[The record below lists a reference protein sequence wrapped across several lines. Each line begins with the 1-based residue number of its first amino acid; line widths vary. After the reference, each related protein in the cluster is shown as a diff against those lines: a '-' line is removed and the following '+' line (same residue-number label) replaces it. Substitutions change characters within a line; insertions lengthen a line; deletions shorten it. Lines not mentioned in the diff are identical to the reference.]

1 MKKIF
6 TITIYI
12 LSILIPILLI
22 VNLKID
28 DENME
33 FSDHAEQQEIIELAD
48 SVIIKIEQIK
58 KKELELESNIESSNN
73 LIKNKNNQIKQ
84 LKESK
89 SDQAIDE
96 SVAYETVVYEIVESP
111 QPEIIMVKVE
121 TINYE
126 KQDSLIMEIEKLK
139 IENSLIKDTIST
151 LRETNI
157 WKKAIK
163 KLEKSNLS
171 Q

>member
-96 SVAYETVVYEIVESP
+96 SVAYETVAYEIVELP
-111 QPEIIMVKVE
+111 QPEIIMVEVE
-121 TINYE
+121 KINYE

>member
-84 LKESK
+84 LKETK
-89 SDQAIDE
+89 SAQAIDE
-96 SVAYETVVYEIVESP
+96 SVAYETVAYEIVELP
-111 QPEIIMVKVE
+111 QPEIIMVEVE

>member
-84 LKESK
+84 LKETK
-89 SDQAIDE
+89 SVQANYE
-96 SVAYETVVYEIVESP
+96 SVAYETVVYEIVELP
-111 QPEIIMVKVE
+111 QPETIMVEVE

-157 WKKAIK
+157 WKKVIK